1 MQSSITS
8 QFSSRSAIWVPPCR
22 PKSRLCAA
30 PVISNVPKYQN
41 KISISSIFCKFF
53 GYTPSNLLF
62 SLYISII
69 LSFSKQ
75 FCSVF
80 TFAKTDPARSK
91 SCPCPLFLSNSI
103 KNPVIS
109 IKFSGPRDLLP
120 WATVLA
126 EKQKT
131 VVSCHFLVYYLS
143 SVLSNGLLVICGC

>member
-8 QFSSRSAIWVPPCR
+8 QFSSRSAIWVSSCR

-109 IKFSGPRDLLP
+109 IKLVVAQGIFFPGPPFLPKNRKLLSP
-120 WATVLA
+120 
-126 EKQKT
+126 
-131 VVSCHFLVYYLS
+131 
-143 SVLSNGLLVICGC
+143 VIF